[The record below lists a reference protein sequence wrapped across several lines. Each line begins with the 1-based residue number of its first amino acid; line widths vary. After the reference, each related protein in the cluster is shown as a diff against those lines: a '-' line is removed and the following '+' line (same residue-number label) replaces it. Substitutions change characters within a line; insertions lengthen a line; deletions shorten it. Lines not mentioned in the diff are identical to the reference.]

1 MVTKTPIMLLVAEL
15 GIGGCERDVT
25 NIVLNLDHD
34 RFTPHVGCFAARGLR
49 YPQIAGAGIPIA
61 EFPVTS
67 FRKPSML
74 AHMRNL
80 RAYLKRHQIVLVH
93 SWDIPTEMLAV
104 PVSWFSGIPAIKSH
118 LWLSEYVPKA
128 YSPIVRLNNHLASK
142 VLLNSEATRQDFL
155 RWSGIPA
162 ARTYVSH
169 NGVDTRMFNPEGRAA
184 NPEVVV
190 GTVCAL
196 RSEKRLDIL
205 LRAFA
210 AVREQRGGGVSLLI
224 VGSGPMEAELKAL
237 RDELGIA
244 DACEF
249 VPSQSDVPPLMR
261 KIDVFVISSQGES
274 LPNALLES
282 MASGCCVVA
291 SNVGGIPEVLLDG
304 ETGLLAQPGELDGFV
319 RQIGLA
325 VNDSELRLR
334 LGRAAAARA
343 SQEFS
348 IQKAVGRIERLY
360 DELLF
365 AKRAPQAS
373 SAQSPAV

>member
-1 MVTKTPIMLLVAEL
+1 VTKTPIMLLVAEL

-34 RFTPHVGCFAARGLR
+34 RFSPHVGCFAARGLR

-67 FRKPSML
+67 LRKPSL
-74 AHMRNL
+74 LTHMRNL
-80 RAYLKRHQIVLVH
+80 RSYLKKNQIALVH

-104 PVSWFSGIPAIKSH
+104 PVAWFSGVPAIIKSH

-128 YSPIVRLNNHLASK
+128 YSPVVRMNNHLAHK
-142 VLLNSEATRQDFL
+142 VLVNSEATRQDFL

-162 ARTYVSH
+162 GRTYVSH
-169 NGVDTRMFNPEGRAA
+169 NGVDTRIFNPGQRAA

-196 RSEKRLDIL
+196 RSEKRLDLL

-210 AVREQRGGGVSLLI
+210 AVREQRGGGVRLLM
-224 VGSGPMEAELKAL
+224 VGSGPMEGELKAL
-237 RDELGIA
+237 RDQLGIA

-249 VPSQSDVPPLMR
+249 VPSQSDIPPWMR

-274 LPNALLES
+274 LPNALLEA

-291 SNVGGIPEVLLDG
+291 SKVGGIPEVVLDG
-304 ETGLLAQPGELDGFV
+304 ETGLLAQPGDLDGFV
-319 RQIGLA
+319 RQIGRA

-334 LGRAAAARA
+334 LGHAAADRAA
-343 SQEFS
+343 QEFS
-348 IQKAVGRIERLY
+348 IAKAVGRIERLY
-360 DELLF
+360 TDLLS
-365 AKRAPQAS
+365 AKRLPQPS
-373 SAQSPAV
+373 GAQSAAV

>member
-1 MVTKTPIMLLVAEL
+1 MTKIPIMLLVAEL

-34 RFTPHVGCFAARGLR
+34 RFSPHVGCFAARGLR

-67 FRKPSML
+67 FRKPSL
-74 AHMRNL
+74 LTHARSL
-80 RAYLKRHQIVLVH
+80 RAYIKKHQIALVH

-104 PVSWFSGIPAIKSH
+104 PVSWFAGVPAIIKSH
-118 LWLSEYVPKA
+118 LWLSAYVPRP
-128 YSPIVRLNNHLASK
+128 YSPIVRMDNHLAHK

-162 ARTYVSH
+162 ERTYVSH
-169 NGVDTRMFNPEGRAA
+169 NGVDSRVFNPGGRTDHA
-184 NPEVVV
+184 EVVV

-196 RSEKRLDIL
+196 REEKRLDIL

-210 AVREQRGGGVSLLI
+210 AVREQRGGGMRLLM
-224 VGSGPMEAELKAL
+224 VGSGPMEPELKAL

-244 DACEF
+244 DVCEF
-249 VPSQSDVPPLMR
+249 VPSQNDVPPWMR
-261 KIDVFVISSQGES
+261 KIDVFVICSQGES

-291 SNVGGIPEVLLDG
+291 SKVGGIPEVLLDG
-304 ETGLLAQPGELDGFV
+304 ETGLLAPPADLEGFI
-319 RQIGLA
+319 RQIGRA
-325 VNDSELRLR
+325 VNDSGLRSR
-334 LGRAAAARA
+334 LAHAAVARA

-348 IQKAVGRIERLY
+348 TAKAVGRIESLY
-360 DELLF
+360 TDLLL
-365 AKRAPQAS
+365 AKRVPQV
-373 SAQSPAV
+373 SAWKSPAL